1 MEDHKRSTHTKK
13 SFVSEG
19 EDSDKDKMMK
29 DLTAKL
35 KDEKKTNQE
44 SQKIFLTIRKGI

>member
-1 MEDHKRSTHTKK
+1 MEDHKRSTHKKK

-19 EDSDKDKMMK
+19 EDSDKDKIIK

-35 KDEKKTNQE
+35 NAEKKTNEE
-44 SQKIFLTIRKGI
+44 SQKSS